1 LCSALHNEGITEIW
15 ELIEKY
21 ENLTKSNHYFEHKR
35 NEQNK
40 FWLMQTIEDRLKSNF
55 FTNKKI
61 KEALQQQL
69 QLIEAHQTTPFAAAE
84 YLLSL

>member
-1 LCSALHNEGITEIW
+1 
-15 ELIEKY
+15 
-21 ENLTKSNHYFEHKR
+21 
-35 NEQNK
+35 
-40 FWLMQTIEDRLKSNF
+40 MQTIEDRLKSDF

-84 YLLSL
+84 YLLGL